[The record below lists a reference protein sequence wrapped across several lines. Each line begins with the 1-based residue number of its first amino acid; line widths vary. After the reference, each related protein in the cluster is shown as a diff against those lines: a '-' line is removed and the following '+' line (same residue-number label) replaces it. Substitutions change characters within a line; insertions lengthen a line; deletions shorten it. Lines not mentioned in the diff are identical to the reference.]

1 MQASPRA
8 RMPRTSRVGTLL
20 LSTCLAALAATG
32 MPADAAGLADLG
44 DEFND
49 AGSLASWSRFHE
61 VYGWPDKARQL
72 DVDTTTPGALYLEPY
87 DSAWVRDLHAP
98 YLYKTVAGDFDV
110 RARVRVRGKQTPAP
124 TDTWALGGLLARFP
138 GMQTARTW
146 EPRRENWMF
155 ITTGIGERPG
165 EVMTETKS
173 TVNSDS
179 SLKLRP
185 FASGWV
191 ELRLVRV
198 GSAFIALAR
207 AEGDSAWR
215 VRDRFHR
222 MLAPP
227 QLQVGLVAYTT
238 SKANTQ
244 PGPEIADVINR
255 QVPTHLPTD
264 MILEVDWIRF
274 AEPKVSY
281 PKDWYTGVSAN
292 HLTDSSTS
300 DAELLRLLGS

>member
-1 MQASPRA
+1 MHAPVTARA
-8 RMPRTSRVGTLL
+8 RRRPRVRTGLFTALI
-20 LSTCLAALAATG
+20 LSCASAAPPAAADLAG
-32 MPADAAGLADLG
+32 LG

-49 AGSLASWSRFHE
+49 ASSLAAWSRFDQ
-61 VYGWPDKARQL
+61 VYGWPDKSRRL
-72 DVDTTTPGALYLEPY
+72 DVDASTPGALRIEPY

-98 YLYKTVAGDFDV
+98 YLFKTVEGDFDV
-110 RARVRVRGKQTPAP
+110 RARVRVRGESTAAP
-124 TDTWALGGLLARFP
+124 TDTWALGGLLVRFP
-138 GMQTARTW
+138 GFTTARTW

-155 ITTGIGERPG
+155 ITTGIGDRPG
-165 EVMTETKS
+165 EVMTETKL

-185 FASGWV
+185 FKDGWV
-191 ELRLVRV
+191 ELRMVRV

-207 AEGDSAWR
+207 ADGEREWQ

-227 QLQVGLVAYTT
+227 LMQVGLTAYTT
-238 SKANTQ
+238 SKETRPA
-244 PGPEIADVINR
+244 PEVADVINR
-255 QVPTHLPTD
+255 QVQKDLPTD

-274 AEPKVSY
+274 SEPKLSY

-292 HLTDSSTS
+292 RLTDSATD
-300 DAELLRLLGS
+300 DARLLALLGP

>member
-1 MQASPRA
+1 MDASAPARAPRGSHA
-8 RMPRTSRVGTLL
+8 RTGLL
-20 LSTCLAALAATG
+20 AACLAASGVATAAT
-32 MPADAAGLADLG
+32 PVAGLAALG

-49 AGSLASWSRFHE
+49 ASSLAAWSRFDQ
-61 VYGWPDKARQL
+61 VYGWPDKSKRL
-72 DVDTTTPGALYLEPY
+72 DIDTGTPGALRIEPY

-98 YLYKTVAGDFDV
+98 YLFKTVEGDFDV
-110 RARVRVRGKQTPAP
+110 RARVRVRGESTPAP
-124 TDTWALGGLLARFP
+124 TDTWALGGLLVRFP
-138 GMQTARTW
+138 GFTTARTW

-155 ITTGIGERPG
+155 ITTGIGDRPG
-165 EVMTETKS
+165 EVMTETKL

-185 FASGWV
+185 FGSGWV
-191 ELRLVRV
+191 ELRMVRV

-207 AEGDSAWR
+207 ADGEREWQ

-227 QLQVGLVAYTT
+227 QMQVGLTAYTT
-238 SKANTQ
+238 SKENRPA
-244 PGPEIADVINR
+244 PEVADVINR
-255 QVPTHLPTD
+255 QVPKDLPTD

-292 HLTDSSTS
+292 RLTDSATD
-300 DAELLRLLGS
+300 DAKLLAMLGP

>member
-1 MQASPRA
+1 MQASAIAPAQRG
-8 RMPRTSRVGTLL
+8 SRVRAGLL
-20 LSTCLAALAATG
+20 ATCLAASGSIAV
-32 MPADAAGLADLG
+32 PAHAAGLADLG

-49 AGSLASWSRFHE
+49 ASSLAAWSRFDQ
-61 VYGWPDKARQL
+61 VYGWPDKSKRL
-72 DVDTTTPGALYLEPY
+72 DIDTSTPGALHLQPY

-98 YLYKTVAGDFDV
+98 YLFKTVEGDFDV
-110 RARVRVRGKQTPAP
+110 RARVRVRGESTPAP

-138 GMQTARTW
+138 GFTTARTW

-155 ITTGIGERPG
+155 ITTGIGDRPG
-165 EVMTETKS
+165 EVMTETKM

-185 FASGWV
+185 FQDGWV

-207 AEGDSAWR
+207 ADGAREWQ

-238 SKANTQ
+238 SKANR
-244 PGPEIADVINR
+244 PAPEVADVINR
-255 QVPTHLPTD
+255 QVPKDLPTD

-274 AEPKVSY
+274 SEPKVSY

-292 HLTDSSTS
+292 RLTDSSTD
-300 DAELLRLLGS
+300 DAKLLAMLGM

>member
-1 MQASPRA
+1 MDALASAGPSFRSRA
-8 RMPRTSRVGTLL
+8 RTGLL
-20 LSTCLAALAATG
+20 ASCLVATTAIAA
-32 MPADAAGLADLG
+32 PAPDAGLARLG

-49 AGSLASWSRFHE
+49 AASLAAWSRFDQ
-61 VYGWPDKARQL
+61 VYGWPDKSKRL
-72 DVDTTTPGALYLEPY
+72 DVDTSTPGALHLQPY

-98 YLYKTVAGDFDV
+98 YLYKTVEGDFDV
-110 RARVRVRGKQTPAP
+110 RARVRVRGESTPAP

-138 GMQTARTW
+138 GSTNARNW

-155 ITTGIGERPG
+155 ITTGIGDRPG
-165 EVMTETKS
+165 EVMTETKM

-185 FASGWV
+185 FTSGWV
-191 ELRLVRV
+191 ELRFVRV

-207 AEGDSAWR
+207 ADGANEWQ

-238 SKANTQ
+238 SKASR
-244 PGPEIADVINR
+244 PAPEVADVINR
-255 QVPTHLPTD
+255 QVPKHLPTD
-264 MILEVDWIRF
+264 MVLEVDWIRF
-274 AEPKVSY
+274 SEPRVSY

-292 HLTDSSTS
+292 RLTDSSTD
-300 DAELLRLLGS
+300 DAQLLAMLGM

>member
-1 MQASPRA
+1 MDALAIAGAQLRS
-8 RMPRTSRVGTLL
+8 
-20 LSTCLAALAATG
+20 CLRAALLASCLVATG
-32 MPADAAGLADLG
+32 AIAAAAPGAGLARLG

-49 AGSLASWSRFHE
+49 AASLSDWSRFDQ
-61 VYGWPDKARQL
+61 VYGWPDKSKRL
-72 DVDTTTPGALYLEPY
+72 DVDTTTPGALHLQPY

-98 YLYKTVAGDFDV
+98 YLFKTVEGDFDV
-110 RARVRVRGKQTPAP
+110 RARVRVRGESTAAP
-124 TDTWALGGLLARFP
+124 TDTWALGGLLVRFP
-138 GMQTARTW
+138 GFSTARTW

-155 ITTGIGERPG
+155 ITTGIGDRPG
-165 EVMTETKS
+165 EVMTETKL

-185 FASGWV
+185 FMSGWV
-191 ELRLVRV
+191 ELRFVRV

-207 AEGDSAWR
+207 ADGERDWQ

-238 SKANTQ
+238 SKDNR
-244 PGPEIADVINR
+244 PGPEVADVINR
-255 QVPTHLPTD
+255 QVSKDLATD

-274 AEPKVSY
+274 SEPKVSY

-292 HLTDSSTS
+292 RLTDSSTD
-300 DAELLRLLGS
+300 DAKLLSMLGM

>member
-1 MQASPRA
+1 MQASAIAPA
-8 RMPRTSRVGTLL
+8 QCGSRVRAGLL
-20 LSTCLAALAATG
+20 ATCLAASGALTV
-32 MPADAAGLADLG
+32 PAHAAGLADLG

-49 AGSLASWSRFHE
+49 ASSLAAWSRFDQ
-61 VYGWPDKARQL
+61 VYGWPDKSKRL
-72 DVDTTTPGALYLEPY
+72 DIDTTTPGALHLQPY

-98 YLYKTVAGDFDV
+98 YLFKVVDGDFDV
-110 RARVRVRGKQTPAP
+110 RARVRVRGESTPAP

-138 GMQTARTW
+138 GFTTARTW

-155 ITTGIGERPG
+155 ITTGIGDRPG
-165 EVMTETKS
+165 EVMTETKM

-185 FASGWV
+185 FQAGWV

-207 AEGDSAWR
+207 ADGESEWQ

-227 QLQVGLVAYTT
+227 QMQVGLVAYTT
-238 SKANTQ
+238 SKANR
-244 PGPEIADVINR
+244 PGPEVADVINR
-255 QVPTHLPTD
+255 QVPKDLPTD

-274 AEPKVSY
+274 SEAKVSY

-292 HLTDSSTS
+292 RLTDSSTD
-300 DAELLRLLGS
+300 DAKLLAMLGM

>member
-1 MQASPRA
+1 MDALAFTGAQLRSRA
-8 RMPRTSRVGTLL
+8 RTGLL
-20 LSTCLAALAATG
+20 ATCLVATSAIAA
-32 MPADAAGLADLG
+32 PAPDSGLARLG

-49 AGSLASWSRFHE
+49 AASLTTWSRFDQVH
-61 VYGWPDKARQL
+61 GWPDKSKRL
-72 DVDTTTPGALYLEPY
+72 DVDTSTPGALHLQPY
-87 DSAWVRDLHAP
+87 DSAWVRDLQAP
-98 YLYKTVAGDFDV
+98 YLYKTVEGDFDV
-110 RARVRVRGKQTPAP
+110 RARVRVRGESTPAP

-138 GMQTARTW
+138 GSTTASNW

-155 ITTGIGERPG
+155 ITTGIGDRPG
-165 EVMTETKS
+165 EVMTETKL

-185 FASGWV
+185 FTSGWV

-207 AEGDSAWR
+207 ADGEREWQ

-238 SKANTQ
+238 SKANR
-244 PGPEIADVINR
+244 PGPEVPDVINR
-255 QVPTHLPTD
+255 QVRKDLPTD

-274 AEPKVSY
+274 SEPKVSY

-292 HLTDSSTS
+292 RLTDSSTG
-300 DAELLRLLGS
+300 DAELLAMLGM